1 LIAGGG
7 AWSEVYSLPVRGFSI
22 PNCQALFHTEKERTL
37 ISLKRYLDME
47 VPAPPANG
55 PKSDDLLSAVVEC
68 YQSALLAMGSSGT
81 QACPGVSSDLLKK
94 LAKLGNQLPNELTP
108 AGVRK
113 TEKQV
118 EEQLQEWG
126 GKSAEY
132 FKAKADEVKEL
143 LLVLARTA
151 QSLGERDQRY
161 ATQFTQFTTRLKTIA
176 NLEDLTQVRASLVQ
190 GAAEL
195 KTYVDRMAQDSRE
208 SLAQLQAEVST
219 YETKLKA
226 AEELALKDSLT
237 GLANRRNTEER
248 IEWRIAYQRAFCVL
262 MVDLNRFKQINDTYG
277 HSAGDS
283 LLKQFSQELQS
294 NLRSS
299 DVAGRWGGDE
309 FVVVLDCDLAGA
321 NCQTERMRKW
331 VFGDYTVKQPA
342 GAGEVKVPLDASIGV
357 AQWQQGETME
367 KLIERADTAMYED
380 KRQMQKKKAAKA

>member
-1 LIAGGG
+1 
-7 AWSEVYSLPVRGFSI
+7 
-22 PNCQALFHTEKERTL
+22 
-37 ISLKRYLDME
+37 ME
-47 VPAPPANG
+47 VPTPSTTEPAT
-55 PKSDDLLSAVVEC
+55 DDLLPTIVEC
-68 YQSALLAMGSSGT
+68 YRSALLAMGRSGV
-81 QACPGVSSDLLKK
+81 QACPGVNSELQQK
-94 LAKLGNQLPNELTP
+94 LAELGKQISKDTTP
-108 AGVRK
+108 EGVRR
-113 TEKQV
+113 TETRV
-118 EEQLQEWG
+118 EEQLQQWG
-126 GKSAEY
+126 GQSAEY
-132 FKAKADEVKEL
+132 FKAKTNEIKEL

-161 ATQFTQFTTRLKTIA
+161 ASQFTQFTSRLQTIA

-195 KTYVDRMAQDSRE
+195 KTY
-208 SLAQLQAEVST
+208 
-219 YETKLKA
+219 
-226 AEELALKDSLT
+226 
-237 GLANRRNTEER
+237 
-248 IEWRIAYQRAFCVL
+248 
-262 MVDLNRFKQINDTYG
+262 G
-277 HSAGDS
+277 HPAGDS
-283 LLKQFSQELQS
+283 LLKQFAQELRS
-294 NLRSS
+294 NLRAS